1 MEAHMT
7 APFYLPK
14 LKLVEAR
21 AAPEPIRNALV
32 SMSLLH
38 RVEVQGD
45 QGLARFFSGQLEQ
58 DNWVSAT
65 ARSLS
70 TADLHTNRLI
80 FEGLSSIF
88 LFDDQHSD
96 FGVYVE
102 NLAAQPAEELRDR
115 VLRPLRH
122 GDNPASLVI
131 NQDAYIE
138 RLTETYDETA
148 LDMELLREVH
158 GLLNDPMRLQKLVVG
173 HLRLVWEHA
182 LAAEWRKK
190 SKLVQILANGIQQRS
205 LPIADAPTTIRAVIG
220 RDLPIELA
228 LLLPNIRQIIFV
240 PSPHVGLYATRF
252 DSTDTLWIF
261 VAVSTITSW
270 TLRQGPI
277 KTSEVLA
284 RVAPLADE
292 TGLRLLDFIAREGE
306 VTTQDLIAMLGISQS
321 GVSRHLKALGGYIQ
335 ERRGEGASK
344 RYRLSR
350 SHLDWTIVTLR
361 RFLETEHGLTEE
373 ADLSI
378 NGRGFA
384 PASGQPVGPQ
394 RSTVEVDSPADLK
407 RFMDAQGLLNM
418 YPTRRRDQLAVLA
431 FLIEKFELGRD
442 YSEREVNEVLKST
455 LNPTNND
462 FATLRRELYDAGL
475 LNRERNGSRYW
486 RAQPEYGLTPPNQST
501 TIR

>member
-1 MEAHMT
+1 MFE
-7 APFYLPK
+7 
-14 LKLVEAR
+14 
-21 AAPEPIRNALV
+21 ID
-32 SMSLLH
+32 
-38 RVEVQGD
+38 D
-45 QGLARFFSGQLEQ
+45 QQN
-58 DNWVSAT
+58 D
-65 ARSLS
+65 
-70 TADLHTNRLI
+70 
-80 FEGLSSIF
+80 FEGYLES
-88 LFDDQHSD
+88 
-96 FGVYVE
+96 
-102 NLAAQPAEELRDR
+102 LATQPADQLRDR
-115 VLRPLRH
+115 VLRPLLR
-122 GDNPASLVI
+122 GSDGIDLLATQGL
-131 NQDAYIE
+131 YIE
-138 RLTETYDETA
+138 RLAEIYDETPFDVD
-148 LDMELLREVH
+148 LIRKVH
-158 GLLNDPMRLQKLVVG
+158 NLLNEPLQLQQLVVG
-173 HLRLVWEHA
+173 HLRLVWERA

-277 KTSEVLA
+277 KSSEVLA

-384 PASGQPVGPQ
+384 PAAGQPVGPQ
-394 RSTVEVDSPADLK
+394 RSTTPMEVHAPADLM
-407 RFMDAQGLLNM
+407 RFMDANGLLNAF
-418 YPTRRRDQLAVLA
+418 PTRRRDQLAVLV
-431 FLIEKFELGRD
+431 FLAAKFELGRD
-442 YSEREVNEVLKST
+442 YSEREVNAVLKST
-455 LNPTNND
+455 LSPTNND
-462 FATLRRELYDAGL
+462 FVTLRRELFEVGFL
-475 LNRERNGSRYW
+475 KRERDGSRYW
-486 RAQPEYGLTPPNQST
+486 RVEPEIDPT
-501 TIR
+501 

>member
-1 MEAHMT
+1 MT

-21 AAPEPIRNALV
+21 AASEPIRNVLV

-45 QGLARFFSGQLEQ
+45 EGLARFSTGQLEH

-70 TADLHTNRLI
+70 SADLHTNRLI
-80 FEGLSSIF
+80 FEGLSSMFEIN
-88 LFDDQHSD
+88 DQQND
-96 FGVYVE
+96 FEGYLE
-102 NLAAQPAEELRDR
+102 YLATQPAEQLRDR
-115 VLRPLRH
+115 VLRPLLR
-122 GDNPASLVI
+122 GNDGIDLLATQGL
-131 NQDAYIE
+131 YIE

-148 LDMELLREVH
+148 LDIELLREVH
-158 GLLNDPMRLQKLVVG
+158 GLLREPPRLQQLVVD
-173 HLRLVWEHA
+173 HLRMVWEHA

-228 LLLPNIRQIIFV
+228 LLLPNVRQLIFV

-252 DSTDTLWIF
+252 DSPDTLWIF
-261 VAVSTITSW
+261 VAVSTITGW
-270 TLRQGPI
+270 TLRQEPI
-277 KTSEVLA
+277 KTSEVLW

-292 TGLRLLDFIAREGE
+292 TGLRILDFIARQGE

-321 GVSRHLKALGGYIQ
+321 GVSRHLKTLGGYIQ

-350 SHLDWTIVTLR
+350 SYLDWTIVTLQ
-361 RFLETEHGLTEE
+361 RFLETEHGSIEETNLT
-373 ADLSI
+373 A

-394 RSTVEVDSPADLK
+394 RSTIPVDAPADLK

-455 LNPTNND
+455 LSPTNND
-462 FATLRRELYDAGL
+462 FVTLRRELFEVGFL
-475 LNRERNGSRYW
+475 KRERDGSRYW
-486 RAQPEYGLTPPNQST
+486 RVEPEIDPT
-501 TIR
+501 